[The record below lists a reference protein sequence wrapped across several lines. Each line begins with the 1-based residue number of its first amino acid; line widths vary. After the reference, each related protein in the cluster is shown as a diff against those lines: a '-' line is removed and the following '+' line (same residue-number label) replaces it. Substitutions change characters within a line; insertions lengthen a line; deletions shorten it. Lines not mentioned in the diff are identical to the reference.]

1 MKKRKWIYLSLTIP
15 ALALMILF
23 IAAPLVNAVRISF
36 FKWNGYSQNM
46 RWYGLKNFVNLF
58 TDNLFWRATLNTM
71 IYGFGSTFFQN
82 VCGLA
87 AALFL
92 NNKFKGRNGVRV
104 ILYMPIMISAI
115 IMGQILYY
123 FVQAEG
129 GVFNELLGIIGISPI
144 YWMKTGL
151 SSTLMIMLANSWQY
165 MGLCMIIYLAGL
177 QNIPSMYKE
186 AARLDGAGKMKE
198 FIYVTLPLLIP
209 SITTAVVT
217 NLIGGFKLFDAI
229 VAMSNGGP
237 NRKSMS
243 LSFYISQLYF
253 NDEKAG
259 YASAVG
265 IMTFFII
272 MIIALPVNAYLRKKE
287 VEY

>member
-1 MKKRKWIYLSLTIP
+1 MSI
-15 ALALMILF
+15 
-23 IAAPLVNAVRISF
+23 
-36 FKWNGYSQNM
+36 
-46 RWYGLKNFVNLF
+46 
-58 TDNLFWRATLNTM
+58 
-71 IYGFGSTFFQN
+71 
-82 VCGLA
+82 
-87 AALFL
+87 
-92 NNKFKGRNGVRV
+92 
-104 ILYMPIMISAI
+104 
-115 IMGQILYY
+115 
-123 FVQAEG
+123 
-129 GVFNELLGIIGISPI
+129 
-144 YWMKTGL
+144 
-151 SSTLMIMLANSWQY
+151 
-165 MGLCMIIYLAGL
+165 
-177 QNIPSMYKE
+177 
-186 AARLDGAGKMKE
+186 
-198 FIYVTLPLLIP
+198 TLPLLIP

-272 MIIALPVNAYLRKKE
+272 MIVALPVNAYLRKKE